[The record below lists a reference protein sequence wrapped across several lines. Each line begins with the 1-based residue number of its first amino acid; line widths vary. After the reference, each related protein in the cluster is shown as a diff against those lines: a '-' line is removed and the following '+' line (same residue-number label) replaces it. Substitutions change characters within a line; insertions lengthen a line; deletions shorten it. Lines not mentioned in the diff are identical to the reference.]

1 MSLFCIDTSAWHH
14 SSRPEVAGIWRRH
27 LERDE
32 LAICDQVRL
41 EILYSAQSAGDY
53 DALGEELAG
62 LRPLSTESSA
72 FARAL
77 EVQRRLAHRGGLHHR
92 SVKIADLV
100 IAAVAESSGATILHY
115 DADYDRISAITGQ
128 ATQWIVARGS
138 L

>member
-62 LRPLSTESSA
+62 LRPLSTEPSA